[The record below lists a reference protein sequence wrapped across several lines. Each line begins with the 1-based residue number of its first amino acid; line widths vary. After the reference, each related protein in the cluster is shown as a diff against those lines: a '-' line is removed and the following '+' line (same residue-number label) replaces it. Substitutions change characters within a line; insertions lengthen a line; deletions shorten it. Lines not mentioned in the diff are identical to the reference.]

1 MLSMMGNK
9 HRMERSTNIALVPV
23 EGDVDVTTAPCL
35 RRMVD
40 ALVAGG
46 CRRIVLNMA
55 DVGYIDSA
63 GVGLLLG
70 EMRAIRSLGGLL
82 SIVNASPCVMHT
94 LRICRLVD
102 LMPVSWVGERRT
114 IEELD
119 PSAEPLWRCS
129 LRVNPMDMLATRAGV
144 RRRLSHVGLTSDELF
159 DLTLAVGE
167 AMGNAVDHAC
177 CECSAISMACYSD
190 RVVVDVTDC
199 GCGFD
204 AREVAARPHDDVER
218 GRGIR
223 LMRLLTDSVTI
234 ARRPSGTGTIVRLV
248 KLLGQTSLR

>member
-1 MLSMMGNK
+1 MGNK
-9 HRMERSTNIALVPV
+9 HHMEHSTNIALVPV
-23 EGDVDVTTAPCL
+23 EGDVDVTTVPCL

-40 ALVAGG
+40 SLIAGG

-55 DVGYIDSA
+55 DVSHIDSA

-70 EMRAIRSLGGLL
+70 EVRTVRSLGGLL
-82 SIVNASPCVMHT
+82 SIVNASPRVMHT

-102 LMPVSWVGERRT
+102 LMPVSWVGERHT
-114 IEELD
+114 IKELD
-119 PSAEPLWRCS
+119 PSVEPLWRCS
-129 LRVNPMDMLATRAGV
+129 LRVNPTDMPATRAGV
-144 RRRLSHVGLTSDELF
+144 RQRLSYVGLTPDELF

-177 CECSAISMACYSD
+177 CECSVISMACYAD

-204 AREVAARPHDDVER
+204 ASEVTTHQHDDIER
-218 GRGIR
+218 GRGIK

-234 ARRPSGTGTIVRLV
+234 ARRPSGTGTVVRLV
-248 KLLGQTSLR
+248 KLLEQTSPR

>member
-1 MLSMMGNK
+1 MMGNK
-9 HRMERSTNIALVPV
+9 HRMEHTTNIALVPV
-23 EGDVDVTTAPCL
+23 EGDIDVTTVPCL

-40 ALVAGG
+40 SLMAGG

-70 EMRAIRSLGGLL
+70 EVRAIRSLGGLL
-82 SIVNASPCVMHT
+82 SIVNASPRVMHT
-94 LRICRLVD
+94 LRVCRLVD
-102 LMPVSWVGERRT
+102 LMPVAWAGECRT
-114 IEELD
+114 PREPD

-129 LRVNPMDMLATRAGV
+129 LRVDPTDMLATRAGV
-144 RRRLSHVGLTSDELF
+144 RQRLSRVGLTPDELF

-167 AMGNAVDHAC
+167 AVGNAVDHAC
-177 CECSAISMACYSD
+177 CECAAISLACYAD

-204 AREVAARPHDDVER
+204 AREVAARPHDDIER
-218 GRGIR
+218 GRGIK